1 MAEVSQA
8 YLNLVYLNVNSNNV
22 DHNTLPIIC
31 SQYDSSYN
39 VLSFF
44 FFFLVHHTATK
55 VMYRGVSIGII
66 FSVIS
71 LYVYDLHIPDF
82 SYGIAIDS
90 LNLVC
95 VLLLVIGSEVYHRV
109 SLQDAAF
116 ETVYLEIDNFFD
128 DVIEEEEE

>member
-1 MAEVSQA
+1 
-8 YLNLVYLNVNSNNV
+8 
-22 DHNTLPIIC
+22 
-31 SQYDSSYN
+31 
-39 VLSFF
+39 
-44 FFFLVHHTATK
+44 
-55 VMYRGVSIGII
+55 MYRGVSIGII

>member
-1 MAEVSQA
+1 M
-8 YLNLVYLNVNSNNV
+8 VYLDVNNHV
-22 DHNTLPIIC
+22 DHNALPIIC
-31 SQYDSSYN
+31 SQFDSAYN
-39 VLSFF
+39 VPSLS
-44 FFFLVHHTATK
+44 FFLVHNAATK

-116 ETVYLEIDNFFD
+116 ETVYPEIESFFD
-128 DVIEEEEE
+128 DAIEEEEEE

>member
-1 MAEVSQA
+1 MAEVSRA
-8 YLNLVYLNVNSNNV
+8 CLNLMYLNVNNNNV

-31 SQYDSSYN
+31 SQFDTAYN

-44 FFFLVHHTATK
+44 FFLVHNIATK

-95 VLLLVIGSEVYHRV
+95 VLLLVVGSEVYHRV

-116 ETVYLEIDNFFD
+116 ETIYPEIENFFD